1 MENEYY
7 EETQAVGE
15 HTNKVGNIIMRIVA
29 VFVATALAT
38 IGAGSLLGIDALLA
52 ASLAGTMAVAV
63 VVEKLARSFLD
74 DGKLDGDE
82 INESFRD

>member
-7 EETQAVGE
+7 EEPENVEA
-15 HTNKVGNIIMRIVA
+15 HTNKVGNIIMRIFA

-52 ASLAGTMAVAV
+52 AGLAGTMAVAV
-63 VVEKLARSFLD
+63 VVERLARNFLD

-82 INESFRD
+82 INESFKD